1 MLVTLIYCVAILVSV
16 LLCLALVLP
25 DRRRVP
31 WQSLGQVG
39 LFFNL
44 VAGLAIMTIRL
55 DATQN
60 NDVLHWVATFDA
72 GMGLACILAGVRRLR
87 EAAAGDQE
95 RQELPRFPD
104 VR

>member
-1 MLVTLIYCVAILVSV
+1 MATLILCFAIIVSI
-16 LLCLALVLP
+16 LLGLSIILP
-25 DRRRVP
+25 DRRSPP

-44 VAGLAIMTIRL
+44 VAGLVILTIRIEP
-55 DATQN
+55 ARN
-60 NDVLHWVATFDA
+60 ADVLHWVATFDA

-87 EAAAGDQE
+87 EAMAQDQDR
-95 RQELPRFPD
+95 RQLPQFPD